1 MNKTDIVEILYDHNR
16 KDFASKAAAERAV
29 DTIFDTI
36 SKTVVA
42 GEKVKIDKFGVF
54 ELVKHAARKGTNPQ
68 TQEIIKIKAKK
79 TVKFSPAKLLKEK
92 SGKSRVKV

>member
-1 MNKTDIVEILYDHNR
+1 MNKAELTDIIYEVNK
-16 KDFASKAAAERAV
+16 KDIPSKAAAERIV
-29 DTIFDTI
+29 DSVFEVM
-36 SKTVVA
+36 SKTVVN

-79 TVKFSPAKLLKEK
+79 TIKFSPAKLLKERA
-92 SGKSRVKV
+92 GKSRVKV